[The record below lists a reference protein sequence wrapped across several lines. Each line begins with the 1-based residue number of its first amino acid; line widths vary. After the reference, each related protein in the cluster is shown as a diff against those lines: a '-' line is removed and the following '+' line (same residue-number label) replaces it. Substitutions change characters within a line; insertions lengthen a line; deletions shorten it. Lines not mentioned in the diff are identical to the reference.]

1 MTQLAA
7 EKEKKVWEDP
17 SMKEIEEVDNSLREF
32 LFKGLVHEAHGT

>member
-1 MTQLAA
+1 MQQVVG
-7 EKEKKVWEDP
+7 KEKKVWVDL